1 MPGGYESIAS
11 VIGIVIDYNVTKE
24 FGPKKIDF
32 DIFMTVSYNDGQS
45 FDKEQTIAGHFK
57 DNLEGGTNNI
67 KSWGSAFKIRNF
79 FECTLNKKGLKLNED
94 FTVPDQWIDDAIGKE
109 YMVCSYPTTNTK
121 RNGKPFWNTFD
132 IVAPPDAERGT
143 LKAKVMEQVEGR
155 WIKNYR
161 DENDHGNNS
170 NNQDEPAKD
179 PAKDKSGYN
188 LDI

>member
-1 MPGGYESIAS
+1 MPGGFESIAN

-45 FDKEQTIAGHFK
+45 FDKEQTIAGNFK
-57 DNLEGGTNNI
+57 DDLEGGASNV

-94 FTVPDQWIDDAIGKE
+94 FTVPDQWIDDAVGKG
-109 YMVCSYPTTNTK
+109 YMVCSYPTTNDK

-143 LKAKVMEQVEGR
+143 LKTKVMEQVKGG

-161 DENDHGNNS
+161 DQDDYGNNS
-170 NNQDEPAKD
+170 NSQDKPAKD
-179 PAKDKSGYN
+179 PVKDKSGYN